1 MAINLDEHAVFIH
14 RLQMDMVPLSVAKQ
28 AVQQAVQ
35 QAAESNPKLDEAIE
49 MLSKAMS
56 DINKTISND

>member
-1 MAINLDEHAVFIH
+1 MAINLDEHAVFIQ
-14 RLQMDMVPLSVAKQ
+14 RLQMDMVPLSVAKL
-28 AVQQAVQ
+28 AVQ

>member
-1 MAINLDEHAVFIH
+1 MAINLDDHAVFIE

-28 AVQQAVQ
+28 AVQQAL
-35 QAAESNPKLDEAIE
+35 EDNPKLDEAIE
-49 MLSKAMS
+49 MLNKAMS

>member
-14 RLQMDMVPLSVAKQ
+14 RLQMDMVPLSVAKL
-28 AVQQAVQ
+28 AVQQAL
-35 QAAESNPKLDEAIE
+35 EDNPKLDEAIE
-49 MLSKAMS
+49 MLNKAMS

>member
-28 AVQQAVQ
+28 AVQQAV
-35 QAAESNPKLDEAIE
+35 ESNPKLDEAIE